1 MEYYSIGPQ
10 FFTGIEAGNSRK
22 DAEGSKSKLSHD
34 PASSQGSSDSSK
46 HSIAS
51 TPSIPPG
58 LAVPFLKRSIN
69 GELVLVGSSSCTMG
83 GIIAID
89 DQLFGLTVAHAF
101 ERTNSQQEGQRVQFS
116 S

>member
-10 FFTGIEAGNSRK
+10 FFTGIEAGNSRT

-34 PASSQGSSDSSK
+34 PASSQ

-51 TPSIPPG
+51 TSSISPG
-58 LAVPFLKRSIN
+58 LAVPCLKRSIN
-69 GELVLVGSSSCTMG
+69 GGLVLVGSSSYTMG

-101 ERTNSQQEGQRVQFS
+101 EITNS
-116 S
+116 